1 MTPVLWA
8 AAAIALCFVL
18 FLLYTRQFKWLL
30 KVGRNMVLGIAGILA
45 ANFALLQAGLTLAVG
60 ANFITALIIGVLG
73 IPGFTM
79 LYLAQLLVG

>member
-8 AAAIALCFVL
+8 AAAIALCFIL
-18 FLLYTRQFKWLL
+18 FLFYTRQFKWLL
-30 KVGRNMVLGIAGILA
+30 KVGRNMALGTAGILA

-60 ANFITALIIGVLG
+60 ANLITALIVGVLG